1 MFRIALKQT
10 MWLELHR
17 RELKEELKLKLF
29 SFVST
34 WKSSFMFGN
43 FLSNQ
48 NFSIVIETLQRL
60 FHSLI
65 LSGRRRDVTACR
77 AICFCNLSITK
88 TLNLFSNSK
97 EWFEPTF
104 DHKGKIAQKLNNFL
118 WFLWRHSNFLGL
130 SGIWDWGMGRCFLL
144 QYVWSMTRFYL

>member
-77 AICFCNLSITK
+77 TVCFCNLSITK

-97 EWFEPTF
+97 NDLSLLLIIRGKLPRNSIIFCDFYEDTQTF
-104 DHKGKIAQKLNNFL
+104 WVLVAYETEGWADAFCCNMCDQ
-118 WFLWRHSNFLGL
+118 
-130 SGIWDWGMGRCFLL
+130 
-144 QYVWSMTRFYL
+144 